1 MDSPIFGQWIID
13 PKMIGAF
20 IKSLLPVAEGDLIF
34 NVGLKDGRLAPE
46 FGVDF
51 ARIPGRQMV
60 N

>member
-1 MDSPIFGQWIID
+1 MHGLPHILT
-13 PKMIGAF
+13 MHF

-60 N
+60 NLTVT